1 MQLTVCEKGCVCVGG
16 GGGGM
21 GRALVLHPSMAWA

>member
-1 MQLTVCEKGCVCVGG
+1 MLFLGFVDG

-21 GRALVLHPSMAWA
+21 GRANSVDILKRGVIKN